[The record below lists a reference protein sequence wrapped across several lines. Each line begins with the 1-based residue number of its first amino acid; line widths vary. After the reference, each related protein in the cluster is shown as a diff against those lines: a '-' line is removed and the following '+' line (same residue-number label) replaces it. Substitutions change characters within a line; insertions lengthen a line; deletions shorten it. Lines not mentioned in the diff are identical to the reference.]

1 MKTPEEIALEYIKD
15 VETARNPSVTATAFP
30 QMQRCFLAG
39 YQAAKDYNEDTLLAA
54 FKAGSQS
61 GNNVMPG
68 LSGYI
73 PDDFND
79 FLLSLP
85 AKDQVADVSKVM
97 FCVYCNDMH
106 KGNCAIGKGKNHPA
120 VGFSEIVV
128 KIESSW
134 VSVKEQNPEARKMVL
149 VRHKTFGV
157 QIGFIDDN
165 HARPCRNRWI
175 VYVREFEEDAGNHIP
190 KTGKYEH
197 IEITH
202 WMELPAPPKEEK

>member
-1 MKTPEEIALEYIKD
+1 MNKTPEQMAEEYCASPHEKD
-15 VETARNPSVTATAFP
+15 AF
-30 QMQRCFLAG
+30 
-39 YQAAKDYNEDTLLAA
+39 
-54 FKAGSQS
+54 
-61 GNNVMPG
+61 
-68 LSGYI
+68 LSGYEAAE
-73 PDDFND
+73 
-79 FLLSLP
+79 LK
-85 AKDQVADVSKVM
+85 AKMEFAAKYDHNSPLQVIAAEYVKRRGTTGPLALFAENRFIDGYEAGMNSSKKSDSCEHILDMEKMIDV
-97 FCVYCNDMH
+97 N
-106 KGNCAIGKGKNHPA
+106 
-120 VGFSEIVV
+120 
-128 KIESSW
+128 SSSGW

-202 WMELPAPPKEEK
+202 WMELPSAPKEEV

>member
-1 MKTPEEIALEYIKD
+1 MSKTPKELAEEYCNQFSWNDPREEDAHN
-15 VETARNPSVTATAFP
+15 A
-30 QMQRCFLAG
+30 FLAG

-73 PDDFND
+73 PADFND

-85 AKDQVADVSKVM
+85 AKDQVADADKVK
-97 FCVYCNDMH
+97 FCVYCNDTH

-120 VGFSEIVV
+120 VGFSKIVV

-134 VSVKEQNPEARKMVL
+134 VSVKDRLPEDGVEVL
-149 VRHKTFGV
+149 VVSDGETGASWHEAGEFGWA
-157 QIGFIDDN
+157 IGGT
-165 HARPCRNRWI
+165 
-175 VYVREFEEDAGNHIP
+175 V
-190 KTGKYEH
+190 
-197 IEITH
+197 TH
-202 WMELPAPPKEEK
+202 WAPLPAAPKEEV